1 MQESNE
7 EQEELIHLIRE
18 YKLSELI
25 LIKKKN
31 ELANENNKFKQ
42 LNNLLNKIKYQNK
55 QNEINISTF
64 NEEIRNLT
72 LINKQIEKDN
82 EKKKENLEILF
93 KKFNEGKSIPA
104 QGDKVDDND
113 KDSDI
118 SNSNIEDYKIENI

>member
-55 QNEINISTF
+55 QNEINIFKF

-72 LINKQIEKDN
+72 LINNQIEKDN
-82 EKKKENLEILF
+82 EKKKENLKILF
-93 KKFNEGKSIPA
+93 QKFNEGKSIPY
-104 QGDKVDDND
+104 QGGEVSDND
-113 KDSDI
+113 NDI
-118 SNSNIEDYKIENI
+118 DNSNIEDYKIEYC

>member
-55 QNEINISTF
+55 QNEINISKF

-72 LINKQIEKDN
+72 LINNQIEKDN
-82 EKKKENLEILF
+82 EKKKENLKILF
-93 KKFNEGKSIPA
+93 QKFNEGKSIPS
-104 QGDKVDDND
+104 QGGEVSDND
-113 KDSDI
+113 NDI
-118 SNSNIEDYKIENI
+118 DNSNIEDYKIEYC

>member
-55 QNEINISTF
+55 QNEINISKF

-72 LINKQIEKDN
+72 LINNQIEKDN
-82 EKKKENLEILF
+82 EKKKENLKILF
-93 KKFNEGKSIPA
+93 QKFNEGKSIPY
-104 QGDKVDDND
+104 QGGEVSDND
-113 KDSDI
+113 NDI
-118 SNSNIEDYKIENI
+118 DNSNIEDYKIEYC

>member
-55 QNEINISTF
+55 QNEINISKF

-82 EKKKENLEILF
+82 EKKKENLEVLF
-93 KKFNEGKSIPA
+93 KNFNEGKSIPA
-104 QGDKVDDND
+104 QGEEVE
-113 KDSDI
+113 DI
-118 SNSNIEDYKIENI
+118 SNSNIEDYKIEYC

>member
-31 ELANENNKFKQ
+31 ELANENNKFNQ

-55 QNEINISTF
+55 QNEINMSKF
-64 NEEIRNLT
+64 NEEIRNLI

-82 EKKKENLEILF
+82 EKKKENLEVLF
-93 KKFNEGKSIPA
+93 KNFNEGKSIPA
-104 QGDKVDDND
+104 QGEEVE
-113 KDSDI
+113 DI
-118 SNSNIEDYKIENI
+118 SNSNIEDYKIEYC